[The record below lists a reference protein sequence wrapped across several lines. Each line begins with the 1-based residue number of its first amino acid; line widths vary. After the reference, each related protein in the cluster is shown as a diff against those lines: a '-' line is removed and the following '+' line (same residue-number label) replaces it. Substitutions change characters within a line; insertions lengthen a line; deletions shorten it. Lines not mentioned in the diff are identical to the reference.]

1 MNVGIL
7 QLEIEIPGSSSLKE
21 KRGVVK
27 SLKERLRN
35 RFNVSAA
42 EVDWQDV
49 WNRAMLG
56 VACVALDARGARE
69 TLDKVLRFAED
80 HDGSVVSDYSI
91 EVL

>member
-7 QLEIEIPGSSSLKE
+7 QIELEILGSDSLKA

-27 SLKERLRN
+27 SLKERLRH

-42 EVDWQDV
+42 EVDGQDL
-49 WNRAMLG
+49 WNRAVLG
-56 VACVALDARGARE
+56 VACVSLDARSARE
-69 TLDKVLRFAED
+69 TLDAVVRFAEE
-80 HDGSVVSDYSI
+80 HDGSTISDYSI

>member
-7 QLEIEIPGSSSLKE
+7 QIELEIPSSFSLKE

-27 SLKERLRN
+27 SLKERLRQ

-42 EVDWQDV
+42 EVDLQEV
-49 WNRAMLG
+49 WNRARLG
-56 VACVALDARGARE
+56 VACVAVDARAARE
-69 TLDKVLRFAED
+69 TLDAVVRFSEE